1 MSERPTDMETVMKQL
16 IEARK
21 LIEEYKVKLKK
32 KEAEAE
38 KYKLQLRMM
47 MEGK

>member
-1 MSERPTDMETVMKQL
+1 METVMKQL

-21 LIEEYKVKLKK
+21 IIKEYKIKLKK

-38 KYKLQLRMM
+38 KYKQQLKMI
-47 MEGK
+47 MENKL

>member
-1 MSERPTDMETVMKQL
+1 MKQL

-21 LIEEYKVKLKK
+21 TIEEYKIKLKK

-38 KYKLQLRMM
+38 KYKQQLKML
-47 MEGK
+47 MEEK